1 MWHCAVVTDYL
12 MFVSQQREQ
21 LIIYK
26 MKVVLIAIL
35 AAIAFSLNEAVPG
48 KKTLVSW
55 RRWTIRPA
63 TPFSSLISSVIVA
76 MREAN

>member
-48 KKTLVSW
+48 KKTLVILEKMDYKTSH
-55 RRWTIRPA
+55 
-63 TPFSSLISSVIVA
+63 SLFF
-76 MREAN
+76 ANLVRNRCYESG